1 MHAIDN
7 IYGMFVNRVPG
18 IREKYKKKRNQVKGI
33 GRGSAWVYLLWLN
46 FRYYVLHDQKLEH
59 VEKYP
64 YYEEKLLYSEG
75 SESSISAKRRPEE
88 FVEALAKYDV
98 ISFDV
103 FDTLVLRPFSDP
115 TDLFYVLGNEL
126 NYMDFQRIR
135 IEMEWKARAK
145 KYKKKNIMK

>member
-33 GRGSAWVYLLWLN
+33 GRGSAWVYLLSLN

-64 YYEEKLLYSEG
+64 YYEEKLLYSEN
-75 SESSISAKRRPEE
+75 SMRLTI
-88 FVEALAKYDV
+88 
-98 ISFDV
+98 
-103 FDTLVLRPFSDP
+103 
-115 TDLFYVLGNEL
+115 
-126 NYMDFQRIR
+126 
-135 IEMEWKARAK
+135 
-145 KYKKKNIMK
+145 